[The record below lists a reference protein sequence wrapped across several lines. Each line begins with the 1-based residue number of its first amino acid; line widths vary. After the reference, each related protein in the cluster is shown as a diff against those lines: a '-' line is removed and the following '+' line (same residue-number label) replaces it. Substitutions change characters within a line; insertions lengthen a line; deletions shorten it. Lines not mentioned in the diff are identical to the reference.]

1 MFRRLLTRSSLI
13 LHPQT
18 CRCRYHRRAWRGVV
32 TSDGTVRRNRVR
44 YDSVYIA
51 LSGAGI
57 VGISCTIGCALTT
70 DAGAVAG
77 LYIIVPREFVESDD
91 SACHSFGGGC
101 LYSVGYSGAAGVA
114 TLTSPP

>member
-1 MFRRLLTRSSLI
+1 M
-13 LHPQT
+13 
-18 CRCRYHRRAWRGVV
+18 
-32 TSDGTVRRNRVR
+32 RRNGVR

-77 LYIIVPREFVESDD
+77 LYIIVPREFDESDD
-91 SACHSFGGGC
+91 SACHSFAGGC

-114 TLTSPP
+114 TFDISSIVIAYQSSGIDIDVC